1 MALSKSFEAFALEL
15 FAGAGPV
22 RIKRMFGGAA
32 LYLDE
37 LVVALLD
44 DEAIWIKV
52 DDENEAAL
60 AELGEPRFTF
70 VTKDGAA
77 MEMRYRRMPESAYDA
92 PDEAAD
98 WLRLG
103 LAAALRA
110 KAAKPKRK
118 PKPAKGAS
126 RGATKGTI

>member
-22 RIKRMFGGAA
+22 RVKRMFGGAA
-32 LYLDE
+32 LYLDD
-37 LVVALLD
+37 LVTALLD
-44 DEAIWIKV
+44 DDAVWIKV
-52 DDENEAAL
+52 DDDTEAQL
-60 AELGEPRFTF
+60 ADLGEPRFTYAA
-70 VTKDGAA
+70 KDGAT
-77 MEMRYRRMPESAYDA
+77 MEMRYRRMPESAFDA
-92 PDEAAD
+92 PDEAAA

-118 PKPAKGAS
+118 PKAAKGA
-126 RGATKGTI
+126 A

>member
-1 MALSKSFEAFALEL
+1 MALTKSFEAFALEL

-32 LYLDE
+32 LYLDD
-37 LVVALLD
+37 LVAALLD
-44 DEAIWIKV
+44 DDAVWIRM
-52 DDENEAAL
+52 DDETEAQFV
-60 AELGEPRFTF
+60 ELGEPRFTYAA
-70 VTKDGAA
+70 KDGST

-92 PDEAAD
+92 PDEAAS

-118 PKPAKGAS
+118 PKPAKGAT
-126 RGATKGTI
+126 REAT